1 MITQIDH
8 IGVAVKDLE
17 EVLKV
22 YTDILGLECRERE
35 VLEAQKIK
43 VAKVQVGESTIEL
56 VQATDEEG
64 PIAKFIAKNGEGM
77 HHIAYRVD
85 DIDKTLEEMKEKGAQ
100 LIDQVART
108 GAGGMRIAFLHPKGT
123 RGVLTE
129 LVEKP

>member
-22 YTDILGLECRERE
+22 YTDILGLECSERE
-35 VLEAQKIK
+35 TLDAQNIM
-43 VAKVQVGESTIEL
+43 VAKIQVGEATIEL
-56 VQATDEEG
+56 VQAMDEEG

-85 DIDKTLEEMKEKGAQ
+85 DIDRTLEEMKAKGAQ
-100 LIDQVART
+100 LIDKEARS
-108 GAGGMRIAFLHPKGT
+108 GAGGTRIAFLHPKGT